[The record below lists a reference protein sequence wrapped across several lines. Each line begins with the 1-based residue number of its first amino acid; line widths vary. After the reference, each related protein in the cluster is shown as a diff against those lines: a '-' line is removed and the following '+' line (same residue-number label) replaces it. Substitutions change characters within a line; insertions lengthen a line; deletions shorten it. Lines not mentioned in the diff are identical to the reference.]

1 MKNALLTFSAIILL
15 NGCKMNDTKITQMP
29 YPETKKGTVSD
40 NYFGQSIADPYR
52 WLENDTTKETAD
64 WVSAQNAVTQDYLS
78 QISYR
83 GKVKEQLTEI
93 WNYAKES
100 APYKKGDYYFFSKND
115 GLQNQSVIYFKK
127 GIDGAEKVFLDPN
140 KLSTDG
146 TVALV
151 GLSFSNDFKYAAYAI
166 ARSGSDWNEIYVN
179 DIASQQLTKDKIQW
193 VKFSGAAWKGDGF
206 YYSRY
211 DEPKGVSEFSNQ
223 NQFQKVYYHQLGQ
236 AQANDQLIYED
247 KSHPL
252 RYFGASVTE
261 NENYLIISASEGTSG
276 NEILVQ
282 NLRAKN
288 DKLHTLL
295 KGFKNNYEVIF
306 YGNSASNIFLKI
318 VEWNISSKLKKRL
331 LLAA

>member
-1 MKNALLTFSAIILL
+1 M
-15 NGCKMNDTKITQMP
+15 
-29 YPETKKGTVSD
+29 
-40 NYFGQSIADPYR
+40 
-52 WLENDTTKETAD
+52 
-64 WVSAQNAVTQDYLS
+64 
-78 QISYR
+78 
-83 GKVKEQLTEI
+83 
-93 WNYAKES
+93 
-100 APYKKGDYYFFSKND
+100 
-115 GLQNQSVIYFKK
+115 
-127 GIDGAEKVFLDPN
+127 
-140 KLSTDG
+140 
-146 TVALV
+146 

-166 ARSGSDWNEIYVN
+166 ARSGSDWNEIYVI

-236 AQANDQLIYED
+236 AQTNDQLIYED

-295 KGFKNNYEVIF
+295 KRI
-306 YGNSASNIFLKI
+306 
-318 VEWNISSKLKKRL
+318 
-331 LLAA
+331 